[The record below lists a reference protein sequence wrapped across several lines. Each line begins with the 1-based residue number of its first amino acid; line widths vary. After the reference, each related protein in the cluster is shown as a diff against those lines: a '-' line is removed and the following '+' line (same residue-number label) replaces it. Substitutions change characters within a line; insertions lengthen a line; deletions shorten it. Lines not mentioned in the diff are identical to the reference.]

1 MNTET
6 KIREFLLG
14 NIDIV
19 AFRQEYDTN
28 DDINDFLQNIID
40 TRISSGIG
48 FIQTP
53 RNYDNKITFSHR
65 YHYCFAQ
72 PDLYPG

>member
-19 AFRQEYDTN
+19 SFRQEYDAN
-28 DDINDFLQNIID
+28 DDINDFLQNIVD
-40 TRISSGIG
+40 TRVSSGVG
-48 FIQTP
+48 FILSP
-53 RNYDNKITFSHR
+53 RNFDSRIKFVQNYL
-65 YHYCFAQ
+65 YCFAQ
-72 PDLYPG
+72 PDL